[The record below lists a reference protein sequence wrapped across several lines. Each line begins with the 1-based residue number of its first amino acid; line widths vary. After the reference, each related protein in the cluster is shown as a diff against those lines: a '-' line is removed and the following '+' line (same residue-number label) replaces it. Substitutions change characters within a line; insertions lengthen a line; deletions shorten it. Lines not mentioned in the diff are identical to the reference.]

1 MDTDRY
7 MKIAVEMRET
17 ARKNGKMSV
26 CVELSEWIGEM
37 MEIVGPGNDPE
48 WSGGRGRRSAI
59 VSTSQKHAV
68 GYLTAL
74 KAMLDK
80 VEGIME
86 KINS

>member
-26 CVELSEWIGEM
+26 CVELSDWIGEM
-37 MEIVGPGNDPE
+37 MGRVGPGND
-48 WSGGRGRRSAI
+48 
-59 VSTSQKHAV
+59 V

-74 KAMLDK
+74 RDMLDK
-80 VEGIME
+80 IDGIIE

>member
-7 MKIAVEMRET
+7 MKIAVEMRES

-26 CVELSEWIGEM
+26 CVELSDWIGEM
-37 MEIVGPGNDPE
+37 MEMVGPGNDPE
-48 WSGGRGRRSAI
+48 WSGRRSAL
-59 VSTSQKHAV
+59 VSTSQKDAV

-74 KAMLDK
+74 RDMLDK
-80 VEGIME
+80 IDGIME

>member
-7 MKIAVEMRET
+7 MKIAVEMRES

-26 CVELSEWIGEM
+26 CIELSDWIGEM
-37 MEIVGPGNDPE
+37 MEIVGTGNDRE

-59 VSTSQKHAV
+59 VSTSQKDAV

-74 KAMLDK
+74 KDMLDK

>member
-26 CVELSEWIGEM
+26 CVELSDWIAEM
-37 MEIVGPGNDPE
+37 MEIVGRCNDPE
-48 WSGGRGRRSAI
+48 RNGRRSAI
-59 VSTSQKHAV
+59 VSTSQKDAV

-74 KAMLDK
+74 KDMLDK
-80 VEGIME
+80 VDGIIE

>member
-26 CVELSEWIGEM
+26 CVELSDWIGEM
-37 MEIVGPGNDPE
+37 ITETPGGID
-48 WSGGRGRRSAI
+48 
-59 VSTSQKHAV
+59 V

-74 KAMLDK
+74 RDVLDK
-80 VEGIME
+80 VEGIID